1 MRRRDPATER
11 ERQRLSL
18 SNPKKVQIALWLQGA
33 LLPTLP
39 RMEQN
44 IERLA
49 VDIREAGRLLSVS
62 PRTIQN
68 YIAAKLLPARKIG
81 RRTVIPVRAL
91 EAFLRT
97 DHASPTKQPCIEGV
111 NERET

>member
-1 MRRRDPATER
+1 ME
-11 ERQRLSL
+11 
-18 SNPKKVQIALWLQGA
+18 PK
-33 LLPTLP
+33 
-39 RMEQN
+39 

-68 YIAAKLLPARKIG
+68 YVAAKLLPARKIG

-97 DHASPTKQPCIEGV
+97 DHPSLSKQSGIEAADG
-111 NERET
+111 R

>member
-1 MRRRDPATER
+1 MSTQTE
-11 ERQRLSL
+11 
-18 SNPKKVQIALWLQGA
+18 I
-33 LLPTLP
+33 
-39 RMEQN
+39 
-44 IERLA
+44 LA
-49 VDIREAGRLLSVS
+49 VDTREAARMLSVS

-97 DHASPTKQPCIEGV
+97 DHASPTRAVDESVGAG
-111 NERET
+111 T